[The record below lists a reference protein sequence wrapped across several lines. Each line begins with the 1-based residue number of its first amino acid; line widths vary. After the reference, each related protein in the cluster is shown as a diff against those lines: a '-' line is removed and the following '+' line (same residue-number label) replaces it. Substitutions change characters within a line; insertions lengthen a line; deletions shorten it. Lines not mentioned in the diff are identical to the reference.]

1 MQVCKKNKIN
11 KWVKPSFHHVEI
23 VSIITWGYSGTF
35 FSASW
40 SFQHRGFGAVQ
51 LLTWQLRAP
60 HIHVLRQS
68 QVEPLRPLASQ
79 PRFYQTPVLEAV
91 PQFPPGLGEGAWT
104 PPPHGGMLSSHYLG
118 RDGRGRGCRL
128 WKIRLSQLNL
138 RIYCYFFFFKLPLI

>member
-91 PQFPPGLGEGAWT
+91 PQFPPGLGRGGLDPASPWRNVIIPLSGAGWQ
-104 PPPHGGMLSSHYLG
+104 
-118 RDGRGRGCRL
+118 RQRL
-128 WKIRLSQLNL
+128 PTLENKAVTIKSQNL
-138 RIYCYFFFFKLPLI
+138 LLFFFFKLPLI